1 MSAVHTLAGYS
12 QSTAAE
18 KNIIALQLLRPE
30 QSHQHKRL
38 DRRARRNYSARRGL
52 HSLPRDDLA
61 RLNFNHEGRSRP
73 AGHARTNRFLQKS
86 SSDVLRILPH
96 GDGLLCL
103 SREAEQQRAKQGYDR
118 KAMLELW
125 KEHATR
131 LHRIVIFV
139 QPNLS
144 FS

>member
-1 MSAVHTLAGYS
+1 LCLH
-12 QSTAAE
+12 
-18 KNIIALQLLRPE
+18 R
-30 QSHQHKRL
+30 SH
-38 DRRARRNYSARRGL
+38 
-52 HSLPRDDLA
+52 RDDLA
-61 RLNFNHEGRSRP
+61 LLNYNHEGGCRP
-73 AGHARTNRFLQKS
+73 AGDDRTNRFLQKS

-131 LHRIVIFV
+131 LHRICYFCAAELFFLLNV
-139 QPNLS
+139 
-144 FS
+144 